1 MSTPHL
7 RGWTQ
12 RRMRWGR
19 NEARV
24 EATATSP
31 ILENGGAKRTTRER
45 MEGGRER
52 ERSTERMRDLK

>member
-1 MSTPHL
+1 MNTPHL

-12 RRMRWGR
+12 RKMRWGR

-24 EATATSP
+24 ATSP